1 MIESVVALFVL
12 VLVVSLI
19 SFTANQYQS
28 IRKQTF
34 LDRQLEWH
42 LFLSQFEYEIRDL
55 VLKDVTP
62 SKATFEEQDASGK
75 VKRIMIYQKDLN
87 KTNFIKTTESG
98 GYQPLLMKVSKV
110 TFLKKGDFLEVQAL
124 FSNKE
129 SYRAQVKLTQKVE
142 ELKK

>member
-1 MIESVVALFVL
+1 MIESIVALFIL

-28 IRKQTF
+28 IRKLTF

-42 LFLSQFEYEIRDL
+42 LFLSQFEYETRDL

-62 SKATFEEQDASGK
+62 SKVTFEEQDASGK
-75 VKRIMIYQKDLN
+75 VKRMMIYQKDLN

-98 GYQPLLMKVSKV
+98 GYQPLLMKVSKGRFFRS
-110 TFLKKGDFLEVQAL
+110 TSTL
-124 FSNKE
+124 FK
-129 SYRAQVKLTQKVE
+129 
-142 ELKK
+142 